1 MSGVALYGMCADAI
15 YPPGKP
21 ELRRFEMAPEVECA
35 AVDREQAR
43 RVWGDACSMGE
54 SSTEISQ
61 KLIIKRTRVE
71 DRKSVV

>member
-1 MSGVALYGMCADAI
+1 MSKSTEMSGVALYGMCADAI

-54 SSTEISQ
+54 LLQNQSEAYYQ
-61 KLIIKRTRVE
+61 AYAGRA
-71 DRKSVV
+71 